1 MALTYADP
9 SDLYA
14 YGLQRG
20 GVQNAGRLAAS
31 VNITSNTITLD
42 VHGFALNDLVRFR
55 ADAGGSLPSPLVAGT
70 DYYAIPAGE
79 SVFSVAATAG
89 GAAIDLVTSGSRIL
103 VIAPLPID
111 SALKWASRLID
122 DMLAGHPV
130 PLEAPIPEIVRMT
143 CAELAA
149 GKLQSLRGAASQSLA
164 AMSDAAQKRLL
175 RWASGVPVRGEGA
188 QEPAQLSASAGVPY
202 SDARGWNRFGGL

>member
-1 MALTYADP
+1 MALTYAEP

-20 GVQNAGRLAAS
+20 GVQNAGRLVAS
-31 VNITSNTITLD
+31 VNTTANTLTLD
-42 VHGFALNDLVRFR
+42 VHGFALNDPIRFR
-55 ADAGGSLPSPLVAGT
+55 ADAGGTLPAPLVEGT
-70 DYYAIPAGE
+70 DYFAIPVGE
-79 SVFSVAATAG
+79 STFSVAAAADG
-89 GAAIDLVTSGSRIL
+89 SAIDISAAGSRTL
-103 VIAPLPID
+103 VIAPLPIE
-111 SALKWASRLID
+111 SALNWASRLID

-149 GKLQSLRGAASQSLA
+149 GKLQALRGVSSVSLT
-164 AMSDAAQKRLL
+164 AMIDGAQKRLA
-175 RWASGVPVRGEGA
+175 RWALGVPVRGEGA
-188 QEPAQLSASAGVPY
+188 QQPAQLSASASVPY